1 MDPGGRPSWA
11 ESESAVTL
19 AIARARTEWPEIDVP
34 DPVFT
39 SYLRDRVSDPASLPA
54 VKVSDLYA
62 ACACSLGDARAVAAV
77 EARYFP
83 SVDAAL
89 SRMRLAGT
97 VAEDVRQDLR
107 AQLFVSRGV
116 KGHEP
121 GRIVEY
127 TGRGDLR
134 AWLTVIATR
143 AALKQLRHGKRELHD
158 DSLLEADVADN
169 HAELG
174 FVKDTYRAEFAKAFR
189 EALDALEDRDKTLLR
204 HQVID
209 ELTIDQIAAIYRVH
223 RATAARWLEH
233 AREKLVEGT
242 RTRFMQH
249 ARISESECRSLMRVL
264 HSQLDVTIRTRL
276 ERG

>member
-1 MDPGGRPSWA
+1 MAS
-11 ESESAVTL
+11 
-19 AIARARTEWPEIDVP
+19 AIASARTEWPELDVP
-34 DPVFT
+34 AAVFA
-39 SYLRDRVSDPASLPA
+39 SYLRDRVSGPESLPS
-54 VKVSDLYA
+54 VNVTDLYA
-62 ACACSLGDARAVAAV
+62 ACACSLGDARAVAAI

-107 AQLFVSRGV
+107 AQLFVGAPE
-116 KGHEP
+116 KP
-121 GRIVEY
+121 ARIAEY

-143 AALKQLRHGKRELHD
+143 AALKVLRKGKREVDD
-158 DSLLEADVADN
+158 DSLLEADVAQS
-169 HAELG
+169 HGELA
-174 FVKDTYRAEFAKAFR
+174 FVKDTYRAQFATAFR
-189 EALDALEDRDKTLLR
+189 EALEALEDRDKTLLR

-209 ELTIDQIAAIYRVH
+209 ELTIDQIGAIYRVH

-233 AREKLVEGT
+233 ARERLVEGT
-242 RTRFMQH
+242 RTRFMQY
-249 ARISESECRSLMRVL
+249 ARISESECKSLMRAL

>member
-1 MDPGGRPSWA
+1 MAPGGGPSWA
-11 ESESAVTL
+11 ESEAAVAD
-19 AIARARTEWPEIDVP
+19 AIARARTEWPEIDVSS
-34 DPVFT
+34 PVFT
-39 SYLRDRVSDPASLPA
+39 SYLRDRVKDPASLSV

-62 ACACSLGDARAVAAV
+62 ACACSLGDARALAAIAAI

-83 SVDAAL
+83 TVVAAL
-89 SRMRLAGT
+89 SKMRLAGT
-97 VAEDVRQDLR
+97 VAEDVRQELR
-107 AQLFVSRGV
+107 AQVFVGAGD
-116 KGHEP
+116 KP
-121 GRIVEY
+121 ARIVEY

-143 AALKQLRHGKRELHD
+143 AALKVLRREKRDVHD
-158 DSLLEADVADN
+158 DALLEADVAKS
-169 HAELG
+169 HVELS
-174 FVKDTYRAEFAKAFR
+174 FVKDAYRAAFATAFR
-189 EALDALEDRDKTLLR
+189 EALEALEDRDKTLLR

-209 ELTIDQIAAIYRVH
+209 ELSIDQIGAIYRVH

-249 ARISESECRSLMRVL
+249 ARISESECKSLMRVL
-264 HSQLDVTIRTRL
+264 HSELDVTIRTRL

>member
-1 MDPGGRPSWA
+1 MDPGGGPSWA
-11 ESESAVTL
+11 ESESAVAK
-19 AIARARTEWPEIDVP
+19 AIEEARTEWPEIDVP
-34 DPVFT
+34 GPVFIR
-39 SYLRDRVSDPASLPA
+39 YLRDRVSDPASLA
-54 VKVSDLYA
+54 VVKVSDLYA
-62 ACACSLGDARAVAAV
+62 ACACSLGDARALAAIAAI

-83 SVDAAL
+83 SVHAAL
-89 SRMRLAGT
+89 SKMRLAGT

-107 AQLFVSRGV
+107 AQVFVGAGG
-116 KGHEP
+116 KP
-121 GRIVEY
+121 ARIVEY

-143 AALKQLRHGKRELHD
+143 AALKVLRHDKREVHD
-158 DSLLEADVADN
+158 DSLLEADVAKS
-169 HAELG
+169 HAELS
-174 FVKDTYRAEFAKAFR
+174 FVQDAYRAAFATAFR
-189 EALDALEDRDKTLLR
+189 EALEALEDRDKTLLR

-209 ELTIDQIAAIYRVH
+209 ELTIDQIGAIYRVH

-242 RTRFMQH
+242 RERFMQH
-249 ARISESECRSLMRVL
+249 ARISESECKSLMRVL